1 MSLATTRTPVEILL
15 VEDDAQDAQLA
26 REGLQEWGLPCDLT
40 VVEDGVTALAYLR
53 GEGEYAGS
61 LLPDLILLDLKLPK
75 KSGLE
80 VLAEIKADEALR
92 QIPVIIL
99 TTSDAPDDI
108 FDAYDLQA
116 SMYITKPSD
125 LQEFE
130 RVMKSIHDLYLA
142 VVKLPPRTESC
153 LTAGRATYC

>member
-1 MSLATTRTPVEILL
+1 MSLATTRMPVDILL

-26 REGLQEWGLPCDLT
+26 REGLQEWGLPCGLT
-40 VVEDGVTALAYLR
+40 VVEDGVKALSYLR

-80 VLAEIKADEALR
+80 VLAEIKADETLR
-92 QIPVIIL
+92 QIPVIVL

-108 FDAYDLQA
+108 FDAYNLQA

-142 VVKLPPRTESC
+142 VVKLPPRAERC
-153 LTAGRATYC
+153 LAADRAEYA